1 LALCFSIGKLDAPC
15 ARAGISCHTS
25 QTFCS
30 QNSGHKPIFVTDET
44 EGESTVNSKPAQL
57 PVFISYVNMILGRA
71 LGEKLA
77 RWGSE
82 FIDPSNMTEPS
93 DNRGNS
99 LGVRVYQAYS
109 CSFGFLRKHDGIAGL
124 ALTMDLRAKVVRTM
138 SVLDHL
144 SSNYGPEKYNPTPH
158 EQEEAK
164 RHWIG
169 EVVISIH
176 DKKCYAVTDLNFLH
190 SAASMPVEGL
200 GMSHAEYFEKR
211 KGMKLKYPHATPMIA
226 VLGRRNN
233 IIHLPPELVAGNE
246 LEKRVKEHL
255 PVIASFSPEQ
265 KNVAIDKIRA
275 YLDPRKKSSNG
286 SGLLPALGIQLAD
299 ERLSAKAEILPIPRM
314 IAAGIEVP
322 RHRGSNWA
330 SALNKA
336 DFRVDPGEANDL
348 QVILVA
354 NQEIRRPGRIYEKLR
369 GLVNSMNSTF
379 RFSQEPV
386 EVVTV
391 GTFRRFV

>member
-1 LALCFSIGKLDAPC
+1 
-15 ARAGISCHTS
+15 
-25 QTFCS
+25 
-30 QNSGHKPIFVTDET
+30 
-44 EGESTVNSKPAQL
+44 
-57 PVFISYVNMILGRA
+57 
-71 LGEKLA
+71 
-77 RWGSE
+77 
-82 FIDPSNMTEPS
+82 
-93 DNRGNS
+93 
-99 LGVRVYQAYS
+99 
-109 CSFGFLRKHDGIAGL
+109 
-124 ALTMDLRAKVVRTM
+124 
-138 SVLDHL
+138 
-144 SSNYGPEKYNPTPH
+144 
-158 EQEEAK
+158 
-164 RHWIG
+164 
-169 EVVISIH
+169 
-176 DKKCYAVTDLNFLH
+176 
-190 SAASMPVEGL
+190 
-200 GMSHAEYFEKR
+200 
-211 KGMKLKYPHATPMIA
+211 MIA

-233 IIHLPPELVAGNE
+233 TIHLPPELVAGNE

-275 YLDPRKKSSNG
+275 YLDPRKKSSSG

-330 SALNKA
+330 STLNKA

-391 GTFRRFV
+391 GTFLRFV